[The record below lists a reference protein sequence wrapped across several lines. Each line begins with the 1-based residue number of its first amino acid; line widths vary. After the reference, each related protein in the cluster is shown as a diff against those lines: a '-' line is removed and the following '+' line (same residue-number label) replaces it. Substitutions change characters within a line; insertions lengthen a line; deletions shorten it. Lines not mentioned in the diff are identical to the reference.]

1 MILFFLQTNEK
12 LSHHKSKI
20 GMDLRV
26 AGGVLLEQLKGLV
39 DGRFVIGLGESALDE
54 RTKQC
59 PLRVL
64 SRLHFPTQ
72 TIAQW
77 GKGLRDVRVE
87 AGNYPTCIVWTT
99 SR

>member
-1 MILFFLQTNEK
+1 
-12 LSHHKSKI
+12 
-20 GMDLRV
+20 MDLRV
-26 AGGVLLEQLKGLV
+26 AGGVLLEQLQGLV

-54 RTKQC
+54 RAKQC

-64 SRLHFPTQ
+64 ARLHFPTQ

-87 AGNYPTCIVWTT
+87 SGNYPTCMDDFS
-99 SR
+99 SRKTIII